1 MSRANS
7 TWTEKSF
14 APNRL
19 AFRDFLSYPIPL
31 IGLSVQKPF
40 KTILDESM
48 KVNEMKVNE
57 MKVNEMDKMDEKYL
71 KPVLNLLSL
80 SFLFRFYSNYP
91 YFT

>member
-57 MKVNEMDKMDEKYL
+57 MDKMDEKYL